1 VNYAYH
7 SPSETVRNSGLR
19 QLCSLCRAPISP
31 AHLLCGSCQGGD
43 KLQAEVVRLRQLVE
57 AAFLEGCQ
65 MSGHSA
71 GRSMRDR
78 WSMGDRWEVSAA
90 KRRLEG

>member
-1 VNYAYH
+1 VNYTYH
-7 SPSETVRNSGLR
+7 SPSEAGSQRG

-57 AAFLEGCQ
+57 AAYSEGFSEGCGGLYCPDYAWYA
-65 MSGHSA
+65 S
-71 GRSMRDR
+71 
-78 WSMGDRWEVSAA
+78 EA